1 MTSQTNKLAELAA
14 PTRGRIK
21 YAPLTAGLLARK
33 GEAVPATPY
42 YAAEALDLYTAGPI
56 VVARHEPVHH
66 IHATPAPMP
75 HSNDTG
81 AESHQPRIRA
91 AQAQTWRMRRPT
103 LAPDHVPDSDFA
115 EKHEVKPSIES
126 VRKAHKHE
134 AAAPAEA
141 AQAEQRMALSLEF
154 DLDLIAR
161 LALHARHTAK
171 TPAQLLEQA
180 LKEHLGHT
188 AEICPTCARSL
199 DEHNS

>member
-66 IHATPAPMP
+66 THATHA
-75 HSNDTG
+75 HSNDAAT
-81 AESHQPRIRA
+81 ESPQPRVRT
-91 AQAQTWRMRRPT
+91 AQTQAWRLRRPV
-103 LAPDHVPDSDFA
+103 LAPDPASDSDFV
-115 EKHEVKPSIES
+115 EKHEVKPVVENIRREPIL
-126 VRKAHKHE
+126 E
-134 AAAPAEA
+134 APASSGVA
-141 AQAEQRMALSLEF
+141 PSQRMALSLDF

-161 LALHARHTAK
+161 LALHARHAAK
-171 TPAQLLEQA
+171 SPAQLLEEA

-188 AEICPTCARSL
+188 SEICPTCARSMA
-199 DEHNS
+199 EHNS